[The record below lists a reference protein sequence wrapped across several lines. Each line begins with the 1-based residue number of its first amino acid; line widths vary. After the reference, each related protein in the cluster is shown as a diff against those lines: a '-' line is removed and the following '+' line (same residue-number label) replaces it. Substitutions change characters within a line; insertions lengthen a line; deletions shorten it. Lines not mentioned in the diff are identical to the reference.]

1 MFGLRF
7 RNLIVA
13 VEAAVAV
20 TFPACLSNAQ
30 QPLVMKF
37 ASLTVNELQD
47 EYMKNFI
54 TLKSPATKLADL
66 SGRRLRV
73 LPSESERNGGQSLR
87 SPASNRSD
95 PASYSITAI

>member
-1 MFGLRF
+1 MIGLRF

-13 VEAAVAV
+13 VGAAAAV
-20 TFPACLSNAQ
+20 TFPAGLSNAQ

-37 ASLTVNELQD
+37 ATLTINDVQHES
-47 EYMKNFI
+47 MKNFI
-54 TLKSPATKLADL
+54 ILKSPATKLADL

-73 LPSESERNGGQSLR
+73 LASENERNGGQSLR